1 MSNMP
6 TSHRVTTDQTA
17 SDRLLSFDEQPV
29 GNAPMRVRCSAG
41 AVVGDQV
48 WKRLQWIGKW
58 SYARLLL
65 DVPLKTYVKHRA
77 EIVEISVQCLHLVAM
92 KVSGLQRCL
101 KRSKSGGSVV

>member
-1 MSNMP
+1 LYFVSCRKAN
-6 TSHRVTTDQTA
+6 SH
-17 SDRLLSFDEQPV
+17 F
-29 GNAPMRVRCSAG
+29 SAR

>member
-1 MSNMP
+1 MGLVYPESYLK
-6 TSHRVTTDQTA
+6 A
-17 SDRLLSFDEQPV
+17 YECL
-29 GNAPMRVRCSAG
+29 SAG